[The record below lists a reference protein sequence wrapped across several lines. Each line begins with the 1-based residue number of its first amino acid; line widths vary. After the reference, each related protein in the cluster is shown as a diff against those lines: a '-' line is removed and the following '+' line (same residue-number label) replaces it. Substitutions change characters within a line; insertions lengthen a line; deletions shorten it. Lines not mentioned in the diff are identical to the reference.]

1 MTHLSPT
8 NVLPSQMHR
17 EVKAEAPKPAV
28 PAAAA
33 KKVPARIV
41 EEEEEEEE
49 PKGFFG
55 GLFGGTK

>member
-1 MTHLSPT
+1 MTHLYLSAS
-8 NVLPSQMHR
+8 NVLPSRTHR
-17 EVKAEAPKPAV
+17 EVKAEAPKPAA

-41 EEEEEEEE
+41 EEEEEE